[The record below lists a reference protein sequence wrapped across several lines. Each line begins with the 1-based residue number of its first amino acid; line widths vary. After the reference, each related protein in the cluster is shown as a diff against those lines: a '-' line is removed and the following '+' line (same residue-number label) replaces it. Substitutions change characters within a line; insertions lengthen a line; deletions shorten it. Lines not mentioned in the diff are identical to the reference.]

1 MGDLS
6 HRELRCGCGRRRG
19 ELLCAIKSSMKDLF
33 VSFIATGA
41 IQLSNLASGILAAR
55 LLGPEGRGELA
66 VIILWPSL
74 IAALG
79 ALGITESVIYHTA
92 TRSEPPARIFASSM
106 ILGGSLSLVLM
117 AAGLVLVPFAYADY
131 RPEVRDIAYFY
142 LLIIPAGY
150 FALHMSSMFQGGLKL
165 GVWNLLR
172 TLVHVNYV
180 VFILLFLFADYVSV
194 RGFAAA
200 SLLANFCA
208 VIAAIGFL
216 NREGWIGWRPR
227 LQTIKSLLRYG
238 LKVHPAA
245 ALAIAGGRLDQV
257 LISLWLAAIDLGL
270 YVVALAVAGAAYLLG
285 GTISHI
291 AFPKIA
297 NQPSDGGKA
306 EVLGRYMR
314 LTVVVTLVAA
324 AALFVLAPWLVELLF
339 GEAFL
344 PSVPIARVLVLGALP
359 IACKFI
365 FMEAFRAYDQG
376 LLLSKASLFG
386 LVLSAVALILL
397 LPAYGIIGAAWAVVI
412 AQWSSFA
419 LMAILA
425 RRNLGTSL
433 LQLFRPTAADW
444 RLAAASLKVW
454 RT

>member
-1 MGDLS
+1 
-6 HRELRCGCGRRRG
+6 
-19 ELLCAIKSSMKDLF
+19 MKDLF

-92 TRSEPPARIFASSM
+92 NRSEPPARIFASTM
-106 ILGGSLSLVLM
+106 VVGATLSTVLM
-117 AAGLVLVPFAYADY
+117 AVGLVVVPLAYADY
-131 RPEVRDIAYFY
+131 RPEVRDIAYLF
-142 LLIIPAGY
+142 LLIIPIGY
-150 FALHMSSMFQGGLKL
+150 FAHHMTSMFQGGLKL

-200 SLLANFCA
+200 FLLANLCL
-208 VIAAIGFL
+208 VIVAIGFL

-227 LQTIKSLLRYG
+227 LKTIKSLLRYG
-238 LKVHPAA
+238 LKAHPTA
-245 ALAIAGGRLDQV
+245 ALMIAGERLDQV
-257 LISLWLAAIDLGL
+257 LIAIWLAAVDLGL
-270 YVVALAVAGAAYLLG
+270 YVVALAVAGAASLLG
-285 GTISHI
+285 STISHI

-297 NQPSDGGKA
+297 NQPSDQGKA

-324 AALFVLAPWLVELLF
+324 AALFALAPWLVRLLF

-344 PSVPIARVLVLGALP
+344 PSVPVVRVLVLGALP
-359 IACKFI
+359 LACRLV
-365 FMEAFRAYDQG
+365 FRAGFLAYDQG
-376 LLLSKASLFG
+376 LLVSKVSLFG
-386 LVLSAVALILL
+386 LVVSAVALILL
-397 LPAYGIIGAAWAVVI
+397 LPAYGIVGAAWAVMI
-412 AQWSSFA
+412 AQWLSFA
-419 LMAILA
+419 LMANLA

-433 LQLFRPTAADW
+433 LQLFRPRAEDW
-444 RLAAASLKVW
+444 RSLASGL
-454 RT
+454 RGLRG

>member
-1 MGDLS
+1 
-6 HRELRCGCGRRRG
+6 
-19 ELLCAIKSSMKDLF
+19 MKDLF

-66 VIILWPSL
+66 VVILWPSL

-79 ALGITESVIYHTA
+79 ALGISASVIYHSA

-142 LLIIPAGY
+142 LLIIPVGY

-200 SLLANFCA
+200 SLLANFFM

-245 ALAIAGGRLDQV
+245 ALAIAGERLDQV

-270 YVVALAVAGAAYLLG
+270 YVVALAVAGTAYLLG

-314 LTVVVTLVAA
+314 LTVAVTLVAA
-324 AALFVLAPWLVELLF
+324 AGLFALAPWLVELVF

-344 PSVPIARVLVLGALP
+344 PSVPVVRILLLGALP
-359 IACKFI
+359 LACNLI
-365 FMEAFRAYDQG
+365 FGVGFLGYDRG
-376 LLLSKASLFG
+376 LLVSKASLIG
-386 LVLSAVALILL
+386 LVVSAVGLFVL
-397 LPAYGIIGAAWAVVI
+397 LPLYGIVGAASAVVI
-412 AQWSSFA
+412 AQWSTSA
-419 LMAILA
+419 VMAIFM
-425 RRNLGTSL
+425 RRRLEVDL
-433 LQLFRPTAADW
+433 VKLFRPKAADW

-454 RT
+454 RR

>member
-1 MGDLS
+1 
-6 HRELRCGCGRRRG
+6 
-19 ELLCAIKSSMKDLF
+19 MKDLF

-66 VIILWPSL
+66 VVILWPSL

-79 ALGITESVIYHTA
+79 ALGIYESVIYHSA
-92 TRSEPPARIFASSM
+92 TRSEPPARTFASTM
-106 ILGGSLSLVLM
+106 ALGSSLSLVLM
-117 AAGLVLVPFAYADY
+117 AAGLVLLPFAYADY

-142 LLIIPAGY
+142 LLIIPVGY
-150 FALHMSSMFQGGLKL
+150 FALHMSGMFQGGLKL

-172 TLVHVNYV
+172 TLIHVNYV
-180 VFILLFLFADYVSV
+180 VFILLFFFADYVSV

-200 SLLANFCA
+200 SLLANLCV
-208 VIAAIGFL
+208 VIVAIGFL

-227 LQTIKSLLRYG
+227 LKTIKSLLRYG

-245 ALAIAGGRLDQV
+245 ALAIAGERLDQV
-257 LISLWLAAIDLGL
+257 LIAIWLAAVDLGL
-270 YVVALAVAGAAYLLG
+270 YVVALAVAGAASLLG
-285 GTISHI
+285 STISHI

-314 LTVVVTLVAA
+314 LTVAVTPVAA
-324 AALFVLAPWLVELLF
+324 AALFVLAPWLVRLLF
-339 GEAFL
+339 GDAFL
-344 PSVPIARVLVLGALP
+344 PSVPVVQVLVLGALP
-359 IACKFI
+359 IVCKFI
-365 FMEAFRAYDQG
+365 FRAGFLAYDQG
-376 LLLSKASLFG
+376 LLVSKVSLFG
-386 LVLSAVALILL
+386 LVVSAVALILL
-397 LPAYGIIGAAWAVVI
+397 LPVYGIVGAAWAVVI

-419 LMAILA
+419 MMANLA
-425 RRNLGTSL
+425 RRNLGMNL
-433 LQLFRPTAADW
+433 LDLFRPRAADW